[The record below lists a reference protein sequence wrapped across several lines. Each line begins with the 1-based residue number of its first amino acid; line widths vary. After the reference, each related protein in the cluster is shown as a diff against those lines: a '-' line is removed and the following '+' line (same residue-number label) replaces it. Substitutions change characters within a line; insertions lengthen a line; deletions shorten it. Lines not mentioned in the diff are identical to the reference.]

1 MASPNGDGAFD
12 DPKHRDAADGV
23 GRKNRRPFR
32 QADAPQQRDDAERHD
47 DKRELPGLDAE
58 IEKEQRERDVVRRQ
72 SDLAQR
78 AREAEAVQQS
88 KRSRDQPRRALGQPA
103 LAAPAAQDFRR
114 DENDAQRNVAST
126 GADGTC
132 TTPSVASASVMLC
145 ATVNAVIVFTS
156 KPTPR
161 TMSTSARTKSR

>member
-1 MASPNGDGAFD
+1 MSLAGKPTWLNAPAKPKPCSNPNVPATSHGARSVSP
-12 DPKHRDAADGV
+12 
-23 GRKNRRPFR
+23 
-32 QADAPQQRDDAERHD
+32 
-47 DKRELPGLDAE
+47 
-58 IEKEQRERDVVRRQ
+58 
-72 SDLAQR
+72 
-78 AREAEAVQQS
+78 
-88 KRSRDQPRRALGQPA
+88 RSPRRL
-103 LAAPAAQDFRR
+103 RR
-114 DENDAQRNVAST
+114 ISDATKTMLSAIVAST